1 MSTSAVLKGAL
12 SGLAGAAVMTAGE
25 VVEQRLTRR
34 PDSYVPGRTLSALLG
49 RRLPD
54 GAQPPWLNL
63 AMHYGTGAALGALR
77 GWWSE
82 IGLRGPLW
90 TAAHAVVRLSTDQ
103 TLENATGVG
112 APPQAWPAREHVV
125 DVLHKGVY
133 SLATGLLSDAA
144 VRART
149 RPLPGRVSH

>member
-1 MSTSAVLKGAL
+1 
-12 SGLAGAAVMTAGE
+12 MTAGE
-25 VVEQRLTRR
+25 LVEQRLTHR

-54 GAQPPWLNL
+54 RAQPPALNF

-77 GWWSE
+77 GLWSE

-90 TAAHAVVRLSTDQ
+90 TAAHVVVRLSTDQ

-112 APPQAWPAREHVV
+112 APPQTWPAREHVV
-125 DVLHKGVY
+125 DVLHKAVY
-133 SLATGLLSDAA
+133 SVATGVISDAL
-144 VRART
+144 VPARV